1 MDTFH
6 EAPSCSGHSRWRKTV
21 LFQCGQR
28 TGAFMRV
35 ARDCHRKV
43 IAAMFSLSADD
54 RRNPPYGRVI
64 EQQALDT
71 TLQRVDEVVVP
82 ADMG

>member
-1 MDTFH
+1 
-6 EAPSCSGHSRWRKTV
+6 
-21 LFQCGQR
+21 
-28 TGAFMRV
+28 MRV

-54 RRNPPYGRVI
+54 RRNPPHGWVI

-71 TLQRVDEVVVP
+71 TLQRVDEVIVP
-82 ADMG
+82 ADMC